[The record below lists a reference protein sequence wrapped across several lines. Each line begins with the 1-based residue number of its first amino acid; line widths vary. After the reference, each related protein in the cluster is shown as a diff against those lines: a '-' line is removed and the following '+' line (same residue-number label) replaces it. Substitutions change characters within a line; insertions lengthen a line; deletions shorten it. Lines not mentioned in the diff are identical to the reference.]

1 MRTRLFLTIIILLG
15 MISGC
20 RTIYPVKETEKVVV
34 KDSIFLRDTTIKYVI
49 EKESVRDYTGM
60 LDTLHLET
68 SYASASAWIDTT
80 DKKLSGQIKNKD
92 LTLDIM
98 THVKERIIIR
108 DSIKTKYVPVTMEVV
123 KTKHPGYE
131 PFLWA
136 WTSITF
142 LLLAFW
148 IYRRFHR

>member
-80 DKKLSGQIKNKD
+80 DKKLTGQIKNKD
-92 LTLDIM
+92 LVLDIM
-98 THVKERIIIR
+98 TRVKERIIIR
-108 DSIKTKYVPVTMEVV
+108 DSIITNDVPVPVEVV

-131 PFLWA
+131 PLLWT

>member
-60 LDTLHLET
+60 LDTLRLET

-108 DSIKTKYVPVTMEVV
+108 DSIITKDVPVPVEVV

-136 WTSITF
+136 WTFITF
-142 LLLAFW
+142 LLLGIW